1 MRQTPKHS
9 NCQNLLRYHNN
20 FGTLCIQGYSRVI
33 IGLTTSRRNQ
43 INIFLK
49 RVDTNWSFNFLMNPR
64 LLLLRQ
70 FSVVIMWHLYAV
82 HDYFK
87 HAGGRD
93 IFLLDWRQVLSYEVS
108 FLNIRIVVNSVINL
122 VNKNLPRTALQIC
135 MFHFNYNFTI
145 IVPNAFNYL
154 KNVTTW
160 EQCSVEL

>member
-1 MRQTPKHS
+1 MACGMT
-9 NCQNLLRYHNN
+9 LR
-20 FGTLCIQGYSRVI
+20 GADGGGKLK
-33 IGLTTSRRNQ
+33 
-43 INIFLK
+43 FLSK
-49 RVDTNWSFNFLMNPR
+49 I
-64 LLLLRQ
+64 LLLSL
-70 FSVVIMWHLYAV
+70 FKKKKFKSPTAWKVYAV

-93 IFLLDWRQVLSYEVS
+93 IFLLDWRQILSYDVS
-108 FLNIRIVVNSVINL
+108 FLNIRIVVNFVINL

>member
-1 MRQTPKHS
+1 LKYERSEGTPV
-9 NCQNLLRYHNN
+9 LY
-20 FGTLCIQGYSRVI
+20 
-33 IGLTTSRRNQ
+33 
-43 INIFLK
+43 
-49 RVDTNWSFNFLMNPR
+49 
-64 LLLLRQ
+64 
-70 FSVVIMWHLYAV
+70 LYAV

-93 IFLLDWRQVLSYEVS
+93 IFLLDWRQVLSYDVS

-154 KNVTTW
+154 KNVITW